1 MKSLAMFLA
10 VAIAA
15 VAAIAA
21 TEDVNASRVI
31 ISGDVVRYEAGKTI
45 VVRSADGKEVT
56 YAIAPALAAPAGVVV
71 GRRVT
76 LVTEA
81 SDSGAVAVTRITT
94 EPGPEATTTVTE
106 TTVAPP
112 APEPKTQIT
121 SEYGTVSDYEAG
133 RTITL
138 LRPNATTV
146 TYTIDSKSTIPADLA
161 KGRKVVV
168 RTVTR
173 PGSQPVVRKVT
184 YSKTQKTTAG

>member
-10 VAIAA
+10 VAIGA
-15 VAAIAA
+15 VAGIAA
-21 TEDVNASRVI
+21 TEDVNASRAT

-45 VVRSADGKEVT
+45 VVRGADGKEVT

-76 LVTEA
+76 LFTEP
-81 SDSGAVAVTRITT
+81 SDSGAIAVTRITT
-94 EPGPEATTTVTE
+94 EPGPEALTTATG
-106 TTVAPP
+106 TTAAPP
-112 APEPKTQIT
+112 EPEPKTQIT
-121 SEYGTVSDYEAG
+121 SEYGTVSGYEAG

-146 TYTIDSKSTIPADLA
+146 TYTIDSSSTIPADLA
-161 KGRKVVV
+161 EGRKVVV
-168 RTVTR
+168 RSVTR

-184 YSKTQKTTAG
+184 YSKTQKKTAG